1 MSNSNSV
8 KTKTLASLNRDEVA
22 SIHTIGND
30 IGDTYTTYAVVDG
43 EGNIIAEGR
52 VETKATS
59 IQKLYGGLPR
69 VRMVLETG
77 THSPWMSRL
86 LESMGH
92 EVIVANSREL
102 HMIFKSKKKR
112 DQVDARTLAKV
123 GRFDISLLHPVH
135 HRGEQV
141 QRDLTLLRTRDTVV
155 TVRTRLIN
163 TLRGSVKTFGHRL
176 PSCSA
181 EAFASKTRSFVPEA
195 LREALDPL
203 FDTVEQL
210 TERIRT
216 QEKQIAKLIETT
228 YPEAKRAMQIKGVGP
243 LTAIAF
249 VLLIEDGKRFTKSRT
264 VGAYF
269 GLVPA
274 LADSGT
280 IQPQKHITKAGD
292 AMMRRLLV
300 NAGHY
305 ILGPFGEDCDLR
317 RHGLAI
323 AERGGKNAKKR
334 AVVAVA
340 RKLAVLLHR
349 LWVGQLTYEPLY
361 NAQRKIAASVA
372 A

>member
-8 KTKTLASLNRDEVA
+8 KTKTLSRLNAEEVA

-30 IGDTYTTYAVVDG
+30 IGDTYTTYAAVDH
-43 EGNIIAEGR
+43 EGKIVAEGR
-52 VETKATS
+52 VATRARA
-59 IQKLYGGLPR
+59 IQQLYGGLPR

-135 HRGEQV
+135 HRGEEV

-155 TVRTRLIN
+155 TIRTRLIN
-163 TLRGSVKTFGHRL
+163 TIRGSVKSFGERL
-176 PSCSA
+176 PGCSA
-181 EAFASKTRSFVPEA
+181 EAFASKTRRFVPA
-195 LREALDPL
+195 PLRDALDPL
-203 FDTVEQL
+203 FDTVEKL
-210 TERIRT
+210 TEQIRM
-216 QEKQIAKLIETT
+216 QEKQVAKLVETT

-243 LTAIAF
+243 LTALAF
-249 VLLIEDGKRFTKSRT
+249 VLLVEDGKRFSKSRQ

-280 IQPQKHITKAGD
+280 IHPQKHITKAGD
-292 AMMRRLLV
+292 VMMRRLLV
-300 NAGHY
+300 NAAHY
-305 ILGPFGEDCDLR
+305 ILGTFGEDCDLR

-334 AVVAVA
+334 AVIAVA

-349 LWVGQLTYEPLY
+349 LWVSQLTYEPLY
-361 NAQRKIAASVA
+361 NAHRRLAQVA
-372 A
+372 